1 MFNFLDLSEIR
12 QEGAP
17 KSNCRKLLN
26 KEIKRATGV
35 VAAIAFLATPAAA
48 YSDSDVSYVYDA
60 LGRLIRATYSD
71 GVTSKLITYYY
82 DAVGNRTMV
91 LAP

>member
-1 MFNFLDLSEIR
+1 MFNFLDVSEIR

-17 KSNCRKLLN
+17 KSSYQKSLN
-26 KEIKRATGV
+26 KEIRRAMGV
-35 VAAIAFLATPAAA
+35 VAIIALLAIPTAA
-48 YSDSDVSYVYDA
+48 YPDSNVSYVYDA
-60 LGRLIRATYSD
+60 LGRLSKATYSD
-71 GVTSKLITYYY
+71 GVTSKTINYYY